1 MMRNRMWSWL
11 SQSLGVVLM
20 LVTILVPHDLQVG
33 NVWPEWAHAF
43 YLSFEKVS
51 FTFGIYLL
59 ILPTLLEVPNM
70 AFFLLDTKFFNFVS
84 KISFWVYL
92 FHFMV
97 VEFVSYGEKVDF
109 YYTPETIVPLYLAIA
124 TLSMFFGFWGT
135 MLVEVPFSKLE
146 KMLFSVLLKNNDRA
160 KKSPE
165 SSDSILV
172 NGKESIVHSVDPSTS
187 GGELNEALLKHSDK
201 ENHNINRSV
210 NE

>member
-1 MMRNRMWSWL
+1 
-11 SQSLGVVLM
+11 M
-20 LVTILVPHDLQVG
+20 LVTILIPHDLQVG

-97 VEFVSYGEKVDF
+97 IEFVSYGEKVDF

-124 TLSMFFGFWGT
+124 TLSMFFGFCGT

-146 KMLFSVLLKNNDRA
+146 KMLFSVLLKKNEKAR
-160 KKSPE
+160 KSPE

-172 NGKESIVHSVDPSTS
+172 NGKESIVHSMDPSTS
-187 GGELNEALLKHSDK
+187 GGELKEALLKHSDK